1 MLSSVLLL
9 APVPPP
15 FSTLP
20 LTPSWSSFPSWFS
33 VPTSVR
39 KGGGIL
45 LVEARAGKQDAGY
58 MNLFPTLVNCSADD
72 YTLRLM
78 ILPPPGK
85 GKSADIMR
93 LKQKIKAHF
102 DKVCNNAKPVIMQ
115 RPVKVLDINFG
126 FNDQDTIAN
135 KKLRGALARTLDLE
149 MEKLDLM
156 KKYHVHSEKEIYA
169 QDVKVRIL
177 KVKFLYICE
186 KVGVF
191 I

>member
-1 MLSSVLLL
+1 MSWLDAVLN
-9 APVPPP
+9 AMIFFVVIWM
-15 FSTLP
+15 SEKEESAVTV
-20 LTPSWSSFPSWFS
+20 T
-33 VPTSVR
+33 
-39 KGGGIL
+39 
-45 LVEARAGKQDAGY
+45 D
-58 MNLFPTLVNCSADD
+58 MVNCSADD

-191 I
+191 IASAARIFKKKGG